1 MERCL
6 RVVFVVIVILT
17 LQEVGLLCV
26 LGGLVFSLAA
36 VGERDKSVFSGFFL
50 VGNHECER

>member
-6 RVVFVVIVILT
+6 QVVFVVIVILT

-26 LGGLVFSLAA
+26 LGGLAFSLAA